1 MTPSY
6 AFEKKKTEKEERFA
20 ARMPPFIIYAFVFTT
35 KQPFPHPPRG
45 TPRQLWMYLI
55 RADLDLVCRGF
66 PVDSFC
72 RS

>member
-6 AFEKKKTEKEERFA
+6 AFEKTEKEERFA

-35 KQPFPHPPRG
+35 KQPVPHLPRG

-55 RADLDLVCRGF
+55 RMDLDLVCGRQLLSELR
-66 PVDSFC
+66 P
-72 RS
+72 